1 MCEFNQTQVTQI
13 KLLGFQGLYKFRI
26 LLFIG
31 FLLTYIMILSG
42 NILLI
47 VLVSVVDQ
55 LKIPMFF
62 FLKHLAT
69 SDVVLTTSV
78 LPITL
83 EVIIKDERQLP
94 LVGCITQLYC
104 FGICSYFQCFLIA
117 IMSYDRYL
125 AICNPLRYPSLMN
138 SQICL
143 QVIIGLYVFVFIL
156 VSSEIIVIY
165 RLNYCGLN
173 YIDHFFCDLGPVV
186 ELSTSDISGLMLQD
200 FISSS
205 IAIFLP
211 FAFINTTY
219 IWILATILKISS
231 AYGRRKAFSTC
242 STHMATVCT
251 FYGTLIVVY
260 IAPSDESSSYMNKY
274 RSLLYIVVSPLFNP
288 IIYSLRNN
296 EIRRVLHKTL
306 VNFRTFAWK

>member
-1 MCEFNQTQVTQI
+1 MCEFNQTQVTHI
-13 KLLGFQGLYKFRI
+13 KLLGFRGLYKFRFF
-26 LLFIG
+26 LFFA

-42 NILLI
+42 NILII
-47 VLVSVVDQ
+47 VLVSVIDQ

-62 FLKHLAT
+62 FLKYLAI
-69 SDVVLTTSV
+69 SDVLLTTTV
-78 LPITL
+78 LPVTL
-83 EVIIKDERQLP
+83 EVIIKDKVEIP
-94 LVGCITQLYC
+94 LAGCITQLYSAG
-104 FGICSYFQCFLIA
+104 FFSSLQCFLFA

-138 SQICL
+138 AYICL

-211 FAFINTTY
+211 FAFIITTY
-219 IWILATILKISS
+219 IWILVTILKISS
-231 AYGRRKAFSTC
+231 ANGRRKAFSTC
-242 STHMATVCT
+242 SSHMATVCA

-260 IAPSDESSSYMNKY
+260 MAPSDESSSYMNKY
-274 RSLLYIVVSPLFNP
+274 KSLLYIVVSPLLNP

-306 VNFRTFAWK
+306 VKFRTFARK